1 MRERAT
7 LVAPV
12 VSFIALLTLFVGVF
26 WRPAA
31 HESSVIALIEEG
43 GGDSE
48 EFVERILAARG
59 DERAKLIEAF
69 QEFDRKLYSSE
80 PDEFHFSDARG
91 IWGTESDW
99 SRLLADGDLG
109 LRITAAGV
117 LWQKHSG
124 LFSRQ
129 VLKFLD
135 EEMSESNEMQTLRRK
150 VEESF
155 QPDSIL
161 RELREGDYG
170 WGAWLAFLRPDAG
183 FVPTLLEN
191 LDTNAK
197 HRAETLMA
205 LGKTRDRRAFEPL
218 RKFLQ
223 SGEDRISGFAAEAL
237 GHLGLSEGEPL
248 LIDALASDNG
258 WLQVNACQGLSRIGT
273 RRSIPA
279 LERLATDDRYTGALS
294 IREMAR
300 RAIESVNARN
310 E

>member
-1 MRERAT
+1 MRERANF
-7 LVAPV
+7 VAPV
-12 VSFIALLTLFVGVF
+12 VSFVALLTLFGGVF

-31 HESSVIALIEEG
+31 QESSVITLIEES

-48 EFVERILAARG
+48 EFVERVLAVRG

-69 QEFDRKLYSSE
+69 QEFDLKLYSSE

-91 IWGTESDW
+91 GWGTESGW
-99 SRLLADGDLG
+99 SQLLADGDLE

-117 LWQKHSG
+117 LWQKYRG
-124 LFSRQ
+124 LYTRQ

-135 EEMSESNEMQTLRRK
+135 EEKSEGNEMQTLRRM

-155 QPDSIL
+155 RPDSIL
-161 RELREGDYG
+161 SELREGDYG

-191 LDTNAK
+191 LETNAE
-197 HRAETLMA
+197 HRPETLMA
-205 LGKTRDRRAFEPL
+205 LGKTRDRTAFEPL
-218 RKFLQ
+218 RKYLQ
-223 SGEDRISGFAAEAL
+223 SNEHIASGFAAEAL
-237 GHLGLSEGEPL
+237 GHLGLPEGEPL

-258 WLQVNACQGLSRIGT
+258 WLQVNACQGLSVIGT

-279 LERLATDDRYTGALS
+279 LERLATDERYTGALS
-294 IREMAR
+294 IRDMAR
-300 RAIESVNARN
+300 RAVESINARQ

>member
-1 MRERAT
+1 MRERANIVT
-7 LVAPV
+7 TF
-12 VSFIALLTLFVGVF
+12 VSFVALLTLFGGVF

-31 HESSVIALIEEG
+31 HESSVITLIEEG
-43 GGDSE
+43 GGDSD
-48 EFVERILAARG
+48 EFVERILATRG
-59 DERAKLIEAF
+59 DERTKLIEAF
-69 QEFDRKLYSSE
+69 QESDLQLYSSE

-91 IWGTESDW
+91 SWGAESSW
-99 SRLLADGDLG
+99 SQLLADGDLG

-124 LFSRQ
+124 LHTRQ

-135 EEMSESNEMQTLRRK
+135 EEKSESNEMQTLRRT

-155 QPDSIL
+155 HPDSIL
-161 RELREGDYG
+161 RELRQGDHG

-191 LDTNAK
+191 LEADAEQ
-197 HRAETLMA
+197 RPETLMA

-218 RKFLQ
+218 RKFLL
-223 SGEDRISGFAAEAL
+223 SNEHIASGFAAEAM
-237 GHLGLSEGEPL
+237 GHLGFSEGEPL
-248 LIDALASDNG
+248 LIDALTSDNG
-258 WLQVNACQGLSRIGT
+258 WLQVNACQGLSLIGT

-279 LERLATDDRYTGALS
+279 LERLATDERYTGALS
-294 IREMAR
+294 IQEMAR
-300 RAIESVNARN
+300 RAIESINARN